1 MSVNLEKFP
10 STPQPGLSFIG
21 DEQGMVSADAQ
32 RSGWITRM
40 WQVYASFAL
49 HEFHNKGSDA
59 IGGKGSI
66 QRLDISVRPGMT
78 F

>member
-1 MSVNLEKFP
+1 
-10 STPQPGLSFIG
+10 
-21 DEQGMVSADAQ
+21 
-32 RSGWITRM
+32 M

-49 HEFHNKGSDA
+49 HGFHNKSSDA

-66 QRLDISVRPGMT
+66 QRLEISVRPGMNP